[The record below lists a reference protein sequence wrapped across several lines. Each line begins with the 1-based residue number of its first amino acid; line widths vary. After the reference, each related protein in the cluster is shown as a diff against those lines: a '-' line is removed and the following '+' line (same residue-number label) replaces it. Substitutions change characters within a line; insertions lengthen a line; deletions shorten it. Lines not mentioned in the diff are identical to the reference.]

1 MKKWVI
7 LWKIATISLI
17 GLDGRAGEEIA
28 SYTAKNTA
36 TGVACTYLSEILTKI
51 PEEKTGVIKVV
62 AKLENGNEST
72 YDEVEYPVKGKV
84 KKAQKMPTSLG
95 EW

>member
-1 MKKWVI
+1 MYVFKRNF
-7 LWKIATISLI
+7 
-17 GLDGRAGEEIA
+17 DENPRR
-28 SYTAKNTA
+28 
-36 TGVACTYLSEILTKI
+36 
-51 PEEKTGVIKVV
+51 KTGIIKVV

-95 EW
+95 E